1 MPCSIRALFNPNKK
15 RNPIIMRMNFVD
27 RLKLNRIC
35 APATCA
41 LALCAL
47 FFVSGAA
54 AGKPSGG
61 SAAGLDGKW
70 YHDGKPTR
78 ILVAPDGRSV
88 TIVNELGQSSDGYA
102 ADPRNLAIPSLGI
115 TGHVS
120 KDAQRISWTNGT
132 EWTREGKN
140 PGPDS
145 GANLSGRWF
154 RNGQPTSIEVA
165 SDGKNFTIVQEWGL
179 RATGRIT
186 GNGELIVPAWK
197 VTGRVKQNGQ
207 RITWSNGTEWTRP
220 RLF

>member
-1 MPCSIRALFNPNKK
+1 
-15 RNPIIMRMNFVD
+15 MRLNVVD
-27 RLKLNRIC
+27 RLKLNRIRV
-35 APATCA
+35 PATCA

-54 AGKPSGG
+54 ASKPSGG
-61 SAAGLDGKW
+61 SAARLDGRW

-78 ILVAPDGRSV
+78 ILVAPDGRSI

-102 ADPRNLAIPSLGI
+102 ADPQNLAIPSLGI

-120 KDAQRISWTNGT
+120 RDGRRISWTNGT
-132 EWTREGKN
+132 EWRRESSM
-140 PGPDS
+140 PGPIPTDNI
-145 GANLSGRWF
+145 GGRWF
-154 RNGQPTSIEVA
+154 RNGQPTSIDVA
-165 SDGKNFTIVQEWGL
+165 ADGRNFTIVQEWGL

-186 GNGELIVPAWK
+186 GTGELIVPAWK

-207 RITWSNGTEWTRP
+207 RIKWSNGTEWTRP

>member
-1 MPCSIRALFNPNKK
+1 MK
-15 RNPIIMRMNFVD
+15 FVD
-27 RLKLNRIC
+27 RLKLNRIR

-41 LALCAL
+41 LALFAL

-54 AGKPSGG
+54 AGKPSGS

-88 TIVNELGQSSDGYA
+88 TIVNELGQRSDGYA
-102 ADPRNLAIPSLGI
+102 ADPRNFAIPSLGI

-120 KDAQRISWTNGT
+120 KDARRISWTNGT
-132 EWTREGKN
+132 EWTCEGKN
-140 PGPDS
+140 SGPDS

-186 GNGELIVPAWK
+186 DNGELIVPAWK
-197 VTGRVKQNGQ
+197 VAGRVKQNGQ
-207 RITWSNGTEWTRP
+207 RIKWSNGTGWMRP

>member
-1 MPCSIRALFNPNKK
+1 
-15 RNPIIMRMNFVD
+15 MNLVPLLQHNGFS
-27 RLKLNRIC
+27 
-35 APATCA
+35 APATWL
-41 LALCAL
+41 LAATTLV
-47 FFVSGAA
+47 FVSAA
-54 AGKPSGG
+54 VGRPPSGD
-61 SAAGLDGKW
+61 SAADLDGRW

-78 ILVAPDGRSV
+78 ILIAPDGRSV

-102 ADPRNLAIPSLGI
+102 ADARNLAIPSLGI

-120 KDAQRISWTNGT
+120 KDGRRISWTNGT
-132 EWTREGKN
+132 EWTRESKN

-207 RITWSNGTEWTRP
+207 RIEWSNGTEWTRP